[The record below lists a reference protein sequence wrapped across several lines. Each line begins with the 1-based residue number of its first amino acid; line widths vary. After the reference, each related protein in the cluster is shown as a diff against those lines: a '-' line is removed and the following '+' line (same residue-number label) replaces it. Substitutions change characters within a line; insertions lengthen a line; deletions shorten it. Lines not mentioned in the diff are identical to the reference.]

1 MRGRGLASNGKP
13 PAVRVDS
20 IRHSLSVISTLTD
33 KGQMRWRICDGA
45 LNADIEQAV
54 TPLASARTKLP
65 LITATTGHLRSVQ
78 RQPERIRKYF
88 EHGSLAPP
96 AVYPSATTGGPAM
109 PENAEQQRLDEARAG
124 RAPWKKW
131 GPYLSERQW
140 GTVREDYSAD
150 GDAWNYFTHDQARSR
165 AYRWGEDGLAG
176 ISDDHQVL
184 CFALALWNGRDPILK
199 ERLFGLANSEGNHG
213 EDVKEC
219 YYYLDSTPTHSYMKA
234 LYKYPHAAYPYDDLV
249 RTNRGRGKAEPEY
262 ELLDTGVF
270 DDGRYFD
277 VFVEYAKAAADDIL
291 IRVTAANRGPDS
303 ALLHL
308 LPTLW
313 FRNTWSQPGGG
324 SKPVLRALAVGDR
337 TVVHAHHTD
346 PLFQES
352 LPDHY
357 LQVDGKLP
365 LRFTDN
371 ETNHARLFGGT
382 NASPFVKDGIGEF
395 VVHGRADAVNPAGVG
410 TKVAVHQTV
419 EVAGGACVVLRLRLA
434 TRQPDA
440 AADAFADFDAVFD
453 DRIAEADAFY
463 AGIVPAAVAA
473 DADRM
478 NVLRQALAG
487 MLWTKQY
494 FYYDLDQWLDE
505 HGAGAHLPPR
515 ERRAVRNRD
524 WSHMFNDDIISMP
537 DKWEYPWYAAWDLAF
552 HMIPLGMVDPDFAK
566 QQLDLMLRND
576 YLHPNGQLPAY
587 EWNFGDV
594 NPPVHAWA
602 TYQLYVM
609 DRERR
614 GGGGDVEF
622 LKYAFS
628 KLLVNFTWWVNR
640 KDRAGAN
647 VFEGGFLGLDNIGVF
662 DRSAPLPT
670 GGYLDQADGTA
681 WMAFFSQQMLRIA
694 VELALHEPLYEEFVE
709 KFFQHTL
716 YISAALD
723 RMGERSDEMWDEADG
738 FFYDVLRLP
747 DGGATR
753 LKVRSIVGLLPLVGM
768 AVFEED
774 IVDKLPRFTERARVF
789 ARRHPELVAN
799 VHLPSLPGVAGRRM
813 LAIVD
818 EAKLRRILAR
828 MLDENEFF
836 SPYGIRSLSRHHL
849 EQPYVFHHGGQD
861 YRVAYVPGDSDSGMF
876 GGNSNWRG
884 PVWMPI
890 NFLLY
895 TTLLRL
901 YAYYGEAFKVECPT
915 GSGQQMTL
923 LEVAKELGERL
934 ARLFLRDASG
944 ARAAHGAAAR
954 YRDDPH
960 WRDLVLF
967 YEYFHGDD
975 GRGIG
980 ASHQT
985 GWTGCIARII
995 QANAVVSSELL
1006 LAPGAEA
1013 AAYRLL
1019 KSGTSRTAP

>member
-1 MRGRGLASNGKP
+1 MNQ
-13 PAVRVDS
+13 D
-20 IRHSLSVISTLTD
+20 
-33 KGQMRWRICDGA
+33 
-45 LNADIEQAV
+45 
-54 TPLASARTKLP
+54 
-65 LITATTGHLRSVQ
+65 
-78 RQPERIRKYF
+78 
-88 EHGSLAPP
+88 
-96 AVYPSATTGGPAM
+96 
-109 PENAEQQRLDEARAG
+109 AEQQRLDAARSGA
-124 RAPWKKW
+124 AAWKQW

-165 AYRWGEDGLAG
+165 AYRWGEDGLLG
-176 ISDDHQVL
+176 VSDDHQVL
-184 CFALALWNGRDPILK
+184 CFALALWNGCDPILK

-219 YYYLDSTPTHSYMKA
+219 YYYLDSTPTHSYLLG
-234 LYKYPHAAYPYDDLV
+234 LYKYPQAAFPYDDLV
-249 RTNRGRGKAEPEY
+249 RTNRARGRQEPEY

-270 DDGRYFD
+270 DDGRCFD
-277 VFVEYAKAAADDIL
+277 VFVEYAKAAPDDL
-291 IRVTAANRGPDS
+291 RVRIRVCNRGPEAA
-303 ALLHL
+303 ALQL

-324 SKPVLRALAVGDR
+324 SKPELRALAGG
-337 TVVHAHHTD
+337 VVHAHHTD
-346 PLFQES
+346 PLFRES
-352 LPDHY
+352 LADHWLY
-357 LQVDGKLP
+357 VDGSAAL
-365 LRFTDN
+365 LFTEN
-371 ETNHARLFGGT
+371 ETNHERLGSGT
-382 NASPFVKDGIGEF
+382 NASPYVKDGIGEF
-395 VVHGRADAVNPAGVG
+395 VVHGRAGAVNPAGIG
-410 TKVAVHQTV
+410 TKVAVQRV
-419 EVAGGACVVLRLRLA
+419 LEVGAGAEQVMRLRLTA
-434 TRQPDA
+434 RPPDA
-440 AADAFADFDAVFD
+440 VGDAFADFDAVFAA
-453 DRIAEADAFY
+453 RIAEADAFY
-463 AGIVPAAVAA
+463 AGITPPAVAA
-473 DADRM
+473 DPDRA

-487 MLWTKQY
+487 MLWSKQY
-494 FYYDLDQWLDE
+494 FYYDLDQWLEE
-505 HGAGAHLPPR
+505 HGAGGQLPPH
-515 ERRAVRNRD
+515 ERRQVRNRD

-552 HMIPLGMVDPDFAK
+552 HMLPLGMVDPDFAK

-602 TYQLYVM
+602 TYQLYLM
-609 DRERR
+609 DQERR
-614 GGGGDVEF
+614 GGRGDIEF

-640 KDRAGAN
+640 KDRTGAN

-723 RMGERSDEMWDEADG
+723 RMGDRGDDMWDEADG

-747 DGGATR
+747 DGSATR

-768 AVFEED
+768 AVFEDD
-774 IVDKLPRFTERARVF
+774 IVQKLPHFTERARVF
-789 ARRHPELVAN
+789 GRRHPELVAS
-799 VHLPSLPGVAGRRM
+799 VHLPSLQGVAGRRM

-818 EAKLRRILAR
+818 ETKLRRVLAR

-849 EQPYVFHHGGQD
+849 EHPYVFHHGGQD

-895 TTLLRL
+895 STLLRL
-901 YAYYGEAFKVECPT
+901 YAYYGEAFQIECPT

-934 ARLFLRDASG
+934 TRLFVRDASG
-944 ARAAHGAAAR
+944 ARPAHGAAAR

-967 YEYFHGDD
+967 YEYFHGDT
-975 GRGIG
+975 GAGVG

-995 QANAVVSSELL
+995 QANALVTPELL

-1013 AAYRLL
+1013 RAMRLL
-1019 KSGTSRTAP
+1019 HGTGVPGPEASIPSNPQASCP